1 MLLNL
6 RHLFGVC
13 FLTLAQQLFFFFLST
28 KGWYVE
34 LRDRKK
40 EYNLGHVGWIQ
51 KSQEI
56 FQNNLE
62 KGLRWKEGEKMDSY
76 KKIWSWNIFISLKIF
91 IPLLWD
97 FWSSLSLTLFFNTF
111 SFLFLSFSAPS
122 LYFGI
127 LKIFEE
133 KINFKFLFGWDG
145 SGYTKNMKIGEMQ
158 IYWRWTHTP

>member
-1 MLLNL
+1 M
-6 RHLFGVC
+6 
-13 FLTLAQQLFFFFLST
+13 
-28 KGWYVE
+28 
-34 LRDRKK
+34 DPK
-40 EYNLGHVGWIQ
+40 ESRNFSKQFRERVKMERGRENGLIQ
-51 KSQEI
+51 KDLKLKYFYLSKNI
-56 FQNNLE
+56 HPFIMRLLE
-62 KGLRWKEGEKMDSY
+62 L
-76 KKIWSWNIFISLKIF
+76 
-91 IPLLWD
+91 
-97 FWSSLSLTLFFNTF
+97 SLSLTLFFNTF